1 MKTKEQF
8 EAPSME
14 MIEIEVND
22 VIATSGPD
30 FEYDLSNA
38 GSVPYGIAE

>member
-8 EAPSME
+8 EAPAME

-22 VIATSGPD
+22 VIATSGPELD
-30 FEYDLSNA
+30 FDLTNIDNV
-38 GSVPYGIAE
+38 GYGIAE